1 VFVNDDALDDL
12 KDAAHRPSGVSP
24 HHITSCQVEKSSHL
38 MFIAKMMTLLTG
50 AGVDPPN
57 PTSKISALE
66 FMVSMYGAG

>member
-1 VFVNDDALDDL
+1 
-12 KDAAHRPSGVSP
+12 
-24 HHITSCQVEKSSHL
+24 